1 MARIFVIAG
10 GEWQCPLV
18 EKIKNM
24 GHEVICSNLYS
35 DSPAFKYADEVY
47 VADVLDKEANLKIA
61 QKCMPDAIATDQ
73 SDIAVPTVAFIAE
86 KLGLKGI
93 GTKTAE
99 LFTNKF
105 LMREFCRKNSLPT
118 PQYRLCRSYE
128 EALELLKQLGKI
140 IIKPIDSQSSRGV
153 YEITKESD
161 LKEKFVEAVKYSNSE
176 KAVLAEEYIEGTE
189 FTVDGIKT
197 KNSYE
202 VTAISKKVILGIIQ
216 QLPRSYYF
224 QTMIK
229 DMITINCVKKTQ
241 I

>member
-118 PQYRLCRSYE
+118 PQYRLCRSY
-128 EALELLKQLGKI
+128 
-140 IIKPIDSQSSRGV
+140 
-153 YEITKESD
+153 
-161 LKEKFVEAVKYSNSE
+161 
-176 KAVLAEEYIEGTE
+176 
-189 FTVDGIKT
+189 
-197 KNSYE
+197 
-202 VTAISKKVILGIIQ
+202 
-216 QLPRSYYF
+216 
-224 QTMIK
+224 
-229 DMITINCVKKTQ
+229 
-241 I
+241 